1 MAQAPGGRS
10 MSIPLVGPAPAYV
23 HLIADFVGVAEAQLQ
38 DASLLTGLIIA
49 AASAVGLTPLGSPLV
64 HVLPQGGVSGFLLMQ
79 GCHLAVHTTPG
90 RRCLLLDVLVP
101 RTHDAAKALAVFARR
116 LSATQILTDQRPRG

>member
-1 MAQAPGGRS
+1 MS
-10 MSIPLVGPAPAYV
+10 MPLVSPAPAYV

-64 HVLPQGGVSGFLLMQ
+64 HVLPQGGVSGMLLMQ
-79 GCHLAVHTTPG
+79 GCHLAVHSAPG
-90 RRCLLLDVLVP
+90 QALPAPRCP
-101 RTHDAAKALAVFARR
+101 RTADPRRSQSARGVRPAALGH
-116 LSATQILTDQRPRG
+116 TDPD